1 MLDNN
6 MHYLSSRWWPPKPP
20 LPLPIPCV
28 SALWYETR
36 TRIQASVRWRYTAVR
51 WSSRRQTW
59 LCCYW
64 WNSGGTWSDRLERE
78 PMTSQ
83 RSGHCVQLRKSNI
96 FGFVSWWE
104 EMQAN
109 GQKQNKCD
117 FVCLFKSGSNYTTCF
132 FSVWFFKEIH
142 TFIQQCCL
150 KLIKSDSNKIYNATK
165 YLYLK

>member
-1 MLDNN
+1 MFTVYFLLFIINFLINIRHTAQFELVLLMLDNN

-28 SALWYETR
+28 SVLWYETR

-51 WSSRRQTW
+51 WSSRRQMW

-83 RSGHCVQLRKSNI
+83 RSGQCVQLRKFNT

-109 GQKQNKCD
+109 GQKQKKCM
-117 FVCLFKSGSNYTTCF
+117 
-132 FSVWFFKEIH
+132 IP
-142 TFIQQCCL
+142 
-150 KLIKSDSNKIYNATK
+150 
-165 YLYLK
+165 